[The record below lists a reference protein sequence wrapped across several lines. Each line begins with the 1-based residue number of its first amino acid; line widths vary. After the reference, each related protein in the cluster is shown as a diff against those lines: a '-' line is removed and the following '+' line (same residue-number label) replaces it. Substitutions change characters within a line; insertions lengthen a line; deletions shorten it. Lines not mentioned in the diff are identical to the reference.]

1 VSGARIQLLLSDDW
15 ELRGDGSGN
24 MRAIQFATA
33 RRLCDVYERHGLRG
47 TFNVEIFQQL
57 VHRRLRERHP
67 ELAELSDEWEQVV
80 QEMLER
86 GHDVQMHLHPQWHD
100 AAYDAGRWRLNG
112 SWSLLD
118 YPREALVEMLG
129 EAKAYLEGLL
139 REVDPAY
146 RCVSYRAGSW
156 CIAPSPD
163 ALGVLADLGIV
174 FDMSIV
180 AGAFYDSPEVK
191 LDYRSVDEPFLP
203 YYPRMDDAR
212 RMSDR
217 VEPIVCVPTHSFR
230 PRVANQALRTLVRR
244 ACRLPLSPPRP
255 LRERFL
261 AASDVAVAEAD
272 YASDYSLHSR
282 RSTSGSSKPELSV
295 SDLSQLGFAQMREM
309 LSDVRRRANASG
321 WPVVP
326 VILENHTKDVGAFRP
341 LELFARDVA
350 EAEDLE
356 VITARELAEALEADR
371 FPLARANAAA

>member
-1 VSGARIQLLLSDDW
+1 MSGARVQLLLSDDW

-47 TFNVEIFQQL
+47 TFNVEVFQQL
-57 VHRRLRERHP
+57 VHLRLRGRHP
-67 ELAELSDEWEQVV
+67 ELGELAHEWEQVV
-80 QEMLER
+80 REMLER

-100 AAYDAGRWRLNG
+100 ASYEAGRWRLNG

-118 YPREALVEMLG
+118 YPREALAEMLG

-139 REVDPAY
+139 RDVDPGY

-156 CIAPSPD
+156 CIAPSPH
-163 ALGVLADLGIV
+163 ALGVLAELGIA

-180 AGAFYDSPEVK
+180 AGAFYDSPEVT

-212 RMSDR
+212 RLSDR

-230 PRVANQALRTLVRR
+230 PRVTNQAIRTLVRR
-244 ACRLPLSPPRP
+244 TGRTP
-255 LRERFL
+255 LRPPAPLRDRYL
-261 AASDVAVAEAD
+261 AASDVAVEQAD

-282 RSTSGSSKPELSV
+282 RSASGPAKPELSV

-309 LSDVRRRANASG
+309 LDDVRRRASASG

-326 VILENHTKDVGAFRP
+326 VILENHTKDIGEFRP
-341 LELFARDVA
+341 LELFSRYVA

-356 VITARELAEALEADR
+356 VITARELAESLETGR
-371 FPLARANAAA
+371 FRPARANAAA